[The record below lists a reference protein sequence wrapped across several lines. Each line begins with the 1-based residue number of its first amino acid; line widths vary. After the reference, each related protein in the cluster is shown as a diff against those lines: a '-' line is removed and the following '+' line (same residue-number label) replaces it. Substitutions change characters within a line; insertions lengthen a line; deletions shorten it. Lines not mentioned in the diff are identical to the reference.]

1 MTINTQHNSQA
12 RNAHDHI
19 TDKVTRRLH
28 RKRIKSLLV
37 GGLLSVG
44 RLLVGGLVLGGL
56 LLGGLL
62 LGGLACFRSAGCSG
76 QADGLGRLVSGLLS
90 ISGLLVSRL
99 VRGLAVDRLPVG
111 GLLVRPTGSAWRAAA
126 VGSAGWLSLEP
137 VACRQAVACR
147 RAVAGRRSTVGRRA
161 ADQRATGRRGILWL
175 TAAPKPTVHHR
186 SGASS

>member
-1 MTINTQHNSQA
+1 M
-12 RNAHDHI
+12 
-19 TDKVTRRLH
+19 
-28 RKRIKSLLV
+28 
-37 GGLLSVG
+37 SVG

-111 GLLVRPTGSAWRAAA
+111 GLLVR
-126 VGSAGWLSLEP
+126 
-137 VACRQAVACR
+137 
-147 RAVAGRRSTVGRRA
+147 GRLV
-161 ADQRATGRRGILWL
+161 
-175 TAAPKPTVHHR
+175 
-186 SGASS
+186 

>member
-1 MTINTQHNSQA
+1 MTINTTHKHGTLTN
-12 RNAHDHI
+12 HI

-126 VGSAGWLSLEP
+126 VGSAGWL
-137 VACRQAVACR
+137 
-147 RAVAGRRSTVGRRA
+147 VGRLSLV
-161 ADQRATGRRGILWL
+161 GRQLVGGLSR
-175 TAAPKPTVHHR
+175 
-186 SGASS
+186 

>member
-12 RNAHDHI
+12 QNAHDHI
-19 TDKVTRRLH
+19 TVKVTRRLH
-28 RKRIKSLLV
+28 RKRITRLLV

-44 RLLVGGLVLGGL
+44 RLLVGGLV
-56 LLGGLL
+56 LGGLL

-175 TAAPKPTVHHR
+175 TAAPKPTVHH
-186 SGASS
+186 

>member
-19 TDKVTRRLH
+19 TVKVTRRLH
-28 RKRIKSLLV
+28 RKRITRLLV

-76 QADGLGRLVSGLLS
+76 QADGRLLVSGLLS

-161 ADQRATGRRGILWL
+161 ADQRATGRRSILWL
-175 TAAPKPTVHHR
+175 TAAPKPTVHH
-186 SGASS
+186 

>member
-1 MTINTQHNSQA
+1 M
-12 RNAHDHI
+12 
-19 TDKVTRRLH
+19 
-28 RKRIKSLLV
+28 
-37 GGLLSVG
+37 SVG

-76 QADGLGRLVSGLLS
+76 QADGLGRLLVSGLLS
-90 ISGLLVSRL
+90 ISGLLVSGL
-99 VRGLAVDRLPVG
+99 VGGLAVDRLLVG
-111 GLLVRPTGSAWRAAA
+111 GLLVRATGSAWRAAA

-137 VACRQAVACR
+137 VVCRQAVACR

>member
-147 RAVAGRRSTVGRRA
+147 RAVAGRRSIVGRRA
-161 ADQRATGRRGILWL
+161 ADQRATGRTIVPNCRSKKS
-175 TAAPKPTVHHR
+175 PSHHR
-186 SGASS
+186 GGASW